1 MMMVLFGSMGARCS
15 MWRGLPSLPGFYSQA
30 RGGRDS
36 GWPGGPRR
44 GDLTG
49 GRTACGVGG
58 VLLVIDN
65 YDSFTYNLVQY
76 FGQLGVELR
85 VFRNDAISPAEALAL
100 NPDRVLISPG
110 PCSPSE
116 AGVTLEIIR
125 AFAGVRP
132 LLGVCLGHQS
142 IGQFFG
148 GRVVRAG
155 RLMHGKTSPILHR
168 GTDVFRGMPQGFL
181 ATRYHSLLVERE
193 SLPACLEVTA
203 ETAEGE
209 IMGLRHRELPVWGV
223 QFHPESIA
231 TVGGMGILE
240 NFLAL

>member
-1 MMMVLFGSMGARCS
+1 
-15 MWRGLPSLPGFYSQA
+15 MW
-30 RGGRDS
+30 
-36 GWPGGPRR
+36 
-44 GDLTG
+44 
-49 GRTACGVGG
+49 CVG

-76 FGQLGVELR
+76 FGQLGVEMR

-100 NPDRVLISPG
+100 KPDRVLISPG

-148 GRVVRAG
+148 GRVVRAE
-155 RLMHGKTSPILHR
+155 RLMHGKTSPILHK
-168 GTDVFRGMPQGFL
+168 GTDVFKGMPQGF
-181 ATRYHSLLVERE
+181 AGMRYHSLLVERA
-193 SLPACLEVTA
+193 SLPACLKVTA

-231 TVGGMGILE
+231 TEGGMRVLE
-240 NFLAL
+240 NFVALGTSAN